1 MFYEYQSLEEFYNQG
16 LFYIQQIKRIL
27 PHDTKIKQIEFYRK
41 YYKSK
46 VLNSYIKICLLN
58 KEHKKL
64 LQTNNLVL
72 KFSIDSLIKN
82 MLRHPEI
89 TFEEY
94 LFIKSIISKPDKMV
108 LSKNNNNSILV
119 FKFRNNYYQV
129 VIKTTTDK
137 SENYLTSFI
146 RSNEK
151 EYNRY

>member
-1 MFYEYQSLEEFYNQG
+1 MFQEYKSLEEFYNQG
-16 LFYIQQIKRIL
+16 LSYIQQIKRVL
-27 PHDTKIKQIEFYRK
+27 PNDTKIQQIEFYRK
-41 YYKSK
+41 YYKAK
-46 VLNSYIKICLLN
+46 ILNSYIKICLLN

-64 LQTNNLVL
+64 LQTNNAIL

-89 TFEEY
+89 TLDEY
-94 LFIKSIISKPDKMV
+94 LLVRNIINTPDKMA

-119 FKFRNNYYQV
+119 FKFQNNYYQV

>member
-1 MFYEYQSLEEFYNQG
+1 MFQEYKSLEEFYNQG
-16 LFYIQQIKRIL
+16 LSYIQQIKRVL
-27 PHDTKIKQIEFYRK
+27 PNDTKIQQIEFYRK
-41 YYKSK
+41 YYKAK
-46 VLNSYIKICLLN
+46 ILNSYIKIGLLN
-58 KEHKKL
+58 KEQKKL
-64 LQTNNLVL
+64 LQTNNAIL

-89 TFEEY
+89 TLDEY
-94 LFIKSIISKPDKMV
+94 LLVRNIINTPDKMA

-119 FKFRNNYYQV
+119 FKFQNNYYQV
-129 VIKTTTDK
+129 VIKTTDK

>member
-1 MFYEYQSLEEFYNQG
+1 
-16 LFYIQQIKRIL
+16 
-27 PHDTKIKQIEFYRK
+27 
-41 YYKSK
+41 
-46 VLNSYIKICLLN
+46 
-58 KEHKKL
+58 
-64 LQTNNLVL
+64 
-72 KFSIDSLIKN
+72 

-89 TFEEY
+89 TLDEY
-94 LFIKSIISKPDKMV
+94 LLVRNIINTPDKMA

-119 FKFRNNYYQV
+119 FKFQNNYYQV

>member
-1 MFYEYQSLEEFYNQG
+1 MQMKTIVKCMLV
-16 LFYIQQIKRIL
+16 
-27 PHDTKIKQIEFYRK
+27 KQF
-41 YYKSK
+41 
-46 VLNSYIKICLLN
+46 
-58 KEHKKL
+58 
-64 LQTNNLVL
+64 
-72 KFSIDSLIKN
+72 
-82 MLRHPEI
+82 
-89 TFEEY
+89 
-94 LFIKSIISKPDKMV
+94 V